1 MRKTW
6 KLINEVSSK
15 HSSKTKKLSE
25 IRIGEQVV
33 TSPIEISE
41 AFNNYFSTIGSN
53 LASDIDLTENGP
65 EYYLKPTDS
74 VFSLKT
80 PSIGRVHKLLT
91 KIDEKKSVGLDKI
104 PSKLLKIAADII
116 APSLTAI
123 LTASINTGIFPNEWK
138 ESMVSPVY
146 KSGARNDPSNYRP
159 ISVIPVI
166 AKIFERIVYDQ
177 LYEYLNNYNLL
188 TTCQSGFRSLHST
201 LTALLEVTNSWSVNI
216 DNGLINGVVFIDLK
230 KAFDTID
237 HNIIL
242 KKLRNYGVDLNSL
255 KWFESYLT
263 NRTKKCR
270 VNDHLSSTN
279 PVTCGVPQG
288 SNLGPLL
295 FLIYI
300 NDLPNCLKCATP
312 RIFAD
317 DTSIS
322 YVANSMD
329 ELQSVVNSEL
339 ENLHKWL
346 NTNKLSLN
354 IAKTEFM
361 IIGSRQRVSAMDD
374 RITVEINDCEVEEV
388 DSVKSLGV
396 YIDKHLNWSA
406 HIEKISKKIASAI
419 GALKRIRPYVTTDAA
434 VCVYRALIQPHF
446 DYCCSVW
453 DGLGQ
458 TLSCKIQ
465 KLQDRAARIVMQASY
480 NASAGVLFDVLHWD
494 NLSLR
499 RKKFKANLMFKILNG
514 KAPTY
519 LQELFSIR
527 GIGYNIRNSEMRLN
541 LPKPRTDYMKKS
553 FCYSGAVLFN
563 SLPQDIRKC
572 QSLPQFKKTINEY
585 YDNVI

>member
-1 MRKTW
+1 MKLVQNTQVKLKSYRK
-6 KLINEVSSK
+6 L
-15 HSSKTKKLSE
+15 
-25 IRIGEQVV
+25 GEQVV

-53 LASDIDLTENGP
+53 LASDIDLAENGP

-104 PSKLLKIAADII
+104 PSKLLKIAADIV

-123 LTASINTGIFPNEWK
+123 FTASINTGIFPNEWK
-138 ESMVSPVY
+138 ESRVSPVY

-166 AKIFERIVYDQ
+166 AKIFEKIVYDQ
-177 LYEYLNNYNLL
+177 LYEYLNNYNFL

-201 LTALLEVTNSWSVNI
+201 LTALLEATNSWSVNI

-237 HNIIL
+237 HNVIL

-263 NRTKKCR
+263 NRTQKCR
-270 VNDHLSSTN
+270 VNDHLSKTN

-312 RIFAD
+312 RMFAD

-322 YVANSMD
+322 YAANSMD

-374 RITVEINDCEVEEV
+374 RITV
-388 DSVKSLGV
+388 
-396 YIDKHLNWSA
+396 
-406 HIEKISKKIASAI
+406 
-419 GALKRIRPYVTTDAA
+419 
-434 VCVYRALIQPHF
+434 
-446 DYCCSVW
+446 
-453 DGLGQ
+453 
-458 TLSCKIQ
+458 
-465 KLQDRAARIVMQASY
+465 DRNQ
-480 NASAGVLFDVLHWD
+480 
-494 NLSLR
+494 
-499 RKKFKANLMFKILNG
+499 
-514 KAPTY
+514 
-519 LQELFSIR
+519 
-527 GIGYNIRNSEMRLN
+527 
-541 LPKPRTDYMKKS
+541 
-553 FCYSGAVLFN
+553 
-563 SLPQDIRKC
+563 
-572 QSLPQFKKTINEY
+572 
-585 YDNVI
+585 